1 MQDSS
6 FLKKKV
12 IQPLGNLLKQGL
24 SPTKLASVLALGM
37 TLSIFPIIG
46 TTTLLCTAAALMFR
60 LNLPAIQI
68 ANYLAFPVQMI
79 LFFPFVEIG
88 EQITGQILIEIS
100 RDTLVSAFNVG
111 FFNAISELSNY
122 LILACVGWAL
132 TSIPIFFTILYLFK
146 MIFKKYGQLFN
157 NLASD

>member
-1 MQDSS
+1 MKDSS
-6 FLKKKV
+6 FLNEKV
-12 IQPLGNLLKQGL
+12 IQPIGNLLKQGL

-46 TTTLLCTAAALMFR
+46 TAAALMFR

-146 MIFKKYGQLFN
+146 LIFKKYGQLFN